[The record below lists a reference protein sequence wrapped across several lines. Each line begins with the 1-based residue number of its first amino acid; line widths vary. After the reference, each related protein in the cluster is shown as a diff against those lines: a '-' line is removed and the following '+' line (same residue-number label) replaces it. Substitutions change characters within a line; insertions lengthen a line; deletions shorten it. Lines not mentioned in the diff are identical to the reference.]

1 MRSTLLTLLTGATCC
16 AFSAMGFAQQTVALS
31 DTKTSSEVTAA
42 TEATDSAEEAKRT
55 SRKGKPEAKPYVS
68 PYYNYDDDSDGVPNG
83 RDKCANT
90 PKGEKVTPFGCP
102 YDTDFDGIYD
112 YEDKCVTERGPKENF
127 GCPWG
132 DKDNDGVKDNID
144 KCPETPGP
152 LRYAG
157 CPAPKKKD
165 TDGDQVFDD
174 EDVCPEIPGIIA
186 NRGCPEIKAEEK
198 AALKKAFDNLLFE
211 TGKDVIKKSSY
222 AALNEL
228 ASVMNKNTHTN
239 LHLEGHTDDVGEED
253 ANLLLSQNRAAAVKN
268 YLVSRGI
275 DEYRITTDGHGESR
289 PVAANEDDK
298 GRALN
303 RRVEMIIKYD

>member
-1 MRSTLLTLLTGATCC
+1 MRSTLLTLLTGRRVLRL
-16 AFSAMGFAQQTVALS
+16 FSDWLCPANGSLS
-31 DTKTSSEVTAA
+31 DTKTSSETPAA
-42 TEATDSAEEAKRT
+42 NEVASAEETKRT
-55 SRKGKPEAKPYVS
+55 GRKGKPEAKPYVS
-68 PYYNYDDDSDGVPNG
+68 PYYSYDDDTDGIPNG
-83 RDKCANT
+83 RDKCPNT

-102 YDTDFDGIYD
+102 YDTDFDGLYD
-112 YEDKCVTERGPKENF
+112 YEDKCVKEPGPKENF

-144 KCPETPGP
+144 KCPDTPGP

-222 AALNEL
+222 PALNEL
-228 ASVMNKNTHTN
+228 AGVCT
-239 LHLEGHTDDVGEED
+239 
-253 ANLLLSQNRAAAVKN
+253 
-268 YLVSRGI
+268 
-275 DEYRITTDGHGESR
+275 RIPAPTCTSKGTPTT
-289 PVAANEDDK
+289 
-298 GRALN
+298 
-303 RRVEMIIKYD
+303 